1 MKFFGI
7 ESVALAL
14 GLAGLTQAHMEMTS
28 PPPFKSKE
36 NPHANGDVDYSMTAP
51 LEAGGG
57 NFPCKGYHSLFG
69 TPAGA
74 SVADWK
80 AGGSYSMT
88 ITGGANH
95 GGGSCQASLSFDKG
109 ETWQVIHSYVGN
121 CPGAGTTSYDFK
133 VPADTPSGE
142 AIFAW
147 TWFNQIGNREMYM
160 NCAAVTIGGGSK
172 KRANALSNRPAMF
185 VANVNNGCS
194 TEEGSDLE
202 FPDPG
207 PDTSNDS
214 SKVAPPKGSC
224 ASGAGS
230 GSGSGGDGSAGGD
243 GSGNGNNGAAPSTPA
258 GGDTGATPST
268 PAGGDGSGNGNNGG
282 NNGAAP
288 SSPAG
293 GDNGSGAPSTPAA
306 PAPAPTQ
313 SQPAAEPSQP
323 AAEPSAPAG
332 APSQVPGGVFITVS
346 PPAEGTEA
354 PVAAPTDSMLT
365 LTKSAPGTGNQ
376 PMPTSVVN
384 PEPAPSSPAGTPEP
398 APSSPAGTPEPVP
411 SNPVGTPEPVPTTPA
426 TPGAGSGDGGSDSG
440 SGEGHSA
447 GTACTQEGEW
457 NCIGGSKYQR
467 CASGRWSIVQ
477 SMASGTT
484 CSGSK
489 TNAFAWGFGRKLALR
504 ARRA

>member
-7 ESVALAL
+7 ESAALAL
-14 GLAGLTQAHMEMTS
+14 GLAGLAQAHMEMTN
-28 PPPFKSKE
+28 PPPFKSKA

-109 ETWQVIHSYVGN
+109 ETWKVIHSYVGN

-172 KRANALSNRPAMF
+172 KRASALSSRPSMF

-214 SKVAPPKGSC
+214 SKTAPPKGSC
-224 ASGAGS
+224 ASGS
-230 GSGSGGDGSAGGD
+230 GSGSGGGSSGGD
-243 GSGNGNNGAAPSTPA
+243 S
-258 GGDTGATPST
+258 GAT
-268 PAGGDGSGNGNNGG
+268 
-282 NNGAAP
+282 P

-293 GDNGSGAPSTPAA
+293 GDNSSGAPSSAA
-306 PAPAPTQ
+306 PVSAPTQ
-313 SQPAAEPSQP
+313 TQSAAEPSQP
-323 AAEPSAPAG
+323 AAEPTQSAGESSAPAGG

-346 PPAEGTEA
+346 FPAEGTEA
-354 PVAAPTDSMLT
+354 PVAAPTDTMMT
-365 LTKSAPGTGNQ
+365 LTKSAPGTGNE
-376 PMPTSVVN
+376 PVPTSVVQ
-384 PEPAPSSPAGTPEP
+384 
-398 APSSPAGTPEPVP
+398 
-411 SNPVGTPEPVPTTPA
+411 PEPVPTTPA
-426 TPGAGSGDGGSDSG
+426 GTPEAAPTAPATPGSGSGDGGSDSG
-440 SGEGHSA
+440 SGDGQAHTA
-447 GTACTQEGEW
+447 GTACTSEGEW

-467 CASGRWSIVQ
+467 CASGRWSVVQ

-489 TNAFAWGFGRKLALR
+489 AMAFAWGFGRKLALR

>member
-7 ESVALAL
+7 ESAALAL
-14 GLAGLTQAHMEMTS
+14 GLAGLAQAHMEMTS
-28 PPPFKSKE
+28 PPPFKSKA

-109 ETWQVIHSYVGN
+109 ETWKVIHSYVGN

-160 NCAAVTIGGGSK
+160 NCAAVTIGGGSSK
-172 KRANALSNRPAMF
+172 KRASALSSRPSMF

-214 SKVAPPKGSC
+214 SKTAPPKGSC
-224 ASGAGS
+224 ASG
-230 GSGSGGDGSAGGD
+230 SGSGGGSSGGD
-243 GSGNGNNGAAPSTPA
+243 SGATPSSPAGDVGSGNGNNGAV
-258 GGDTGATPST
+258 
-268 PAGGDGSGNGNNGG
+268 
-282 NNGAAP
+282 P
-288 SSPAG
+288 SSPA
-293 GDNGSGAPSTPAA
+293 DNGSGAPSSAA
-306 PAPAPTQ
+306 PVSAPTQ
-313 SQPAAEPSQP
+313 TQPAAEPTQP
-323 AAEPSAPAG
+323 AVESSAPAGG

-354 PVAAPTDSMLT
+354 PVAAPTDTMMT
-365 LTKSAPGTGNQ
+365 LTKSAPGTGNE
-376 PMPTSVVN
+376 PVPTSVVQ
-384 PEPAPSSPAGTPEP
+384 
-398 APSSPAGTPEPVP
+398 
-411 SNPVGTPEPVPTTPA
+411 PEPVPTTPA
-426 TPGAGSGDGGSDSG
+426 GTPEAAPTVPATPSSGSGDGGSDSG
-440 SGEGHSA
+440 SDGQAHTA
-447 GTACTQEGEW
+447 GTACTSEGEW

-467 CASGRWSIVQ
+467 CASGRWSVVQ

-489 TNAFAWGFGRKLALR
+489 AMAFAWGFGRKLALR

>member
-1 MKFFGI
+1 
-7 ESVALAL
+7 
-14 GLAGLTQAHMEMTS
+14 
-28 PPPFKSKE
+28 
-36 NPHANGDVDYSMTAP
+36 MTAP

-109 ETWQVIHSYVGN
+109 ETWKVIHSYVGN

-133 VPADTPSGE
+133 VPSDTPSGE

-160 NCAAVTIGGGSK
+160 NCAAVTIGGGSSK
-172 KRANALSNRPAMF
+172 KRASALSSRPSMF

-214 SKVAPPKGSC
+214 SKTAPPKGSC
-224 ASGAGS
+224 ASG
-230 GSGSGGDGSAGGD
+230 SGSGGGSSGGD
-243 GSGNGNNGAAPSTPA
+243 SGATPSSPAGDVGSGNGNNGAV
-258 GGDTGATPST
+258 
-268 PAGGDGSGNGNNGG
+268 
-282 NNGAAP
+282 P
-288 SSPAG
+288 SSPA
-293 GDNGSGAPSTPAA
+293 DNGSVAPSSAPVSTPAQ
-306 PAPAPTQ
+306 T
-313 SQPAAEPSQP
+313 QPAAEPTQP
-323 AAEPSAPAG
+323 AVESSAPAGG
-332 APSQVPGGVFITVS
+332 APSQVYVCSDDVEEDPDSPMTSPGGVFITVS

-354 PVAAPTDSMLT
+354 PVAAPTDTMMT
-365 LTKSAPGTGNQ
+365 LTKSAPGTGNE
-376 PMPTSVVN
+376 PMPTSVVQ
-384 PEPAPSSPAGTPEP
+384 
-398 APSSPAGTPEPVP
+398 
-411 SNPVGTPEPVPTTPA
+411 PEPVPTTPA
-426 TPGAGSGDGGSDSG
+426 GTPEAAPTVPATPSSGSGDGGSDSG
-440 SGEGHSA
+440 SGSGEAHTA
-447 GTACTQEGEW
+447 GTACTSEGEW

-467 CASGRWSIVQ
+467 CASGRWSVVQ

-489 TNAFAWGFGRKLALR
+489 AMAFAWGFGRKLALR

>member
-7 ESVALAL
+7 ESAALAL
-14 GLAGLTQAHMEMTS
+14 GLAGLAQAHMEMTS
-28 PPPFKSKE
+28 PPPFKSKA

-109 ETWQVIHSYVGN
+109 ETWKVIHSYVGN

-160 NCAAVTIGGGSK
+160 NCAAVTIGGGSSK
-172 KRANALSNRPAMF
+172 KRASALSSRPSMF

-214 SKVAPPKGSC
+214 SKTAPPKGSC
-224 ASGAGS
+224 ASS
-230 GSGSGGDGSAGGD
+230 SGSGGGSSGGD
-243 GSGNGNNGAAPSTPA
+243 SGATPSSPAGDVGSGNGNNGAV
-258 GGDTGATPST
+258 
-268 PAGGDGSGNGNNGG
+268 
-282 NNGAAP
+282 P
-288 SSPAG
+288 SSPA
-293 GDNGSGAPSTPAA
+293 DNGSGAPSSA
-306 PAPAPTQ
+306 PVSAPTQ
-313 SQPAAEPSQP
+313 TQPAAEPSQP
-323 AAEPSAPAG
+323 AAEPTQPAVESSAPAGG

-354 PVAAPTDSMLT
+354 PVAAPTDTMMT
-365 LTKSAPGTGNQ
+365 LTKSAPGTGNE
-376 PMPTSVVN
+376 PMPTSVVQ
-384 PEPAPSSPAGTPEP
+384 
-398 APSSPAGTPEPVP
+398 
-411 SNPVGTPEPVPTTPA
+411 PEPVPTTPA
-426 TPGAGSGDGGSDSG
+426 GTPEAAPTVPATPSSGSGDGGSDSG
-440 SGEGHSA
+440 SGSGEAHTA
-447 GTACTQEGEW
+447 GTACTSEGEW

-467 CASGRWSIVQ
+467 CASGRWSVVQ

-489 TNAFAWGFGRKLALR
+489 AMAFAWGFGRKLALR

>member
-7 ESVALAL
+7 ESAALAL
-14 GLAGLTQAHMEMTS
+14 GLAGLAQAHMEMTN
-28 PPPFKSKE
+28 PPPFKSKA

-109 ETWQVIHSYVGN
+109 ETWKVIHSYVGN

-172 KRANALSNRPAMF
+172 KRASALSSRPSMF

-214 SKVAPPKGSC
+214 SKTAPPKGSC
-224 ASGAGS
+224 ASGS
-230 GSGSGGDGSAGGD
+230 GSGSGGGSSGGD
-243 GSGNGNNGAAPSTPA
+243 S
-258 GGDTGATPST
+258 GATPSS
-268 PAGGDGSGNGNNGG
+268 PAGDVGSGNG

-293 GDNGSGAPSTPAA
+293 GDNGSGAPSSAA
-306 PAPAPTQ
+306 PVSAPTQ
-313 SQPAAEPSQP
+313 TQPAAEPSQP
-323 AAEPSAPAG
+323 AAEPTQPAAESSAPAGG

-354 PVAAPTDSMLT
+354 PVAAPTDTMMT
-365 LTKSAPGTGNQ
+365 LTKSAPGTGNE
-376 PMPTSVVN
+376 PMPTSVVQ
-384 PEPAPSSPAGTPEP
+384 
-398 APSSPAGTPEPVP
+398 
-411 SNPVGTPEPVPTTPA
+411 PEPVPTTPA
-426 TPGAGSGDGGSDSG
+426 GTPEAAPTAPATPGSGSGDGGSDSG
-440 SGEGHSA
+440 SGDGQAHTA
-447 GTACTQEGEW
+447 GTACTSEGEW

-467 CASGRWSIVQ
+467 CASGRWSVVQ

-489 TNAFAWGFGRKLALR
+489 TMTVAWGFGRKLALR